1 MVHRLRAFGALVVVF
16 IATTMLGL
24 VAGPVPHANA
34 QTCSNTFR
42 DSKQGIVG
50 CITLHAGLVIAHVKS
65 NGTQTFDVDLRTQD
79 PAGKPLT
86 QDPNAY
92 KTYYQ
97 LYSVDGR
104 VDGSVAVMLK
114 TDDTYYL
121 SVNSASGPYEF
132 TFEQPTP
139 ATVNPVNQTSFTG
152 KAQQVT
158 PVFHLSAG
166 PMTVTV
172 QSDSF
177 ALRLW
182 LYQIDDLGGGAVPP
196 AAQPD
201 ASAGTLL
208 DVTGG
213 APSRGTVAV
222 TIPADGLYFFYVDP
236 VGVGSTAWSVAIQ

>member
-1 MVHRLRAFGALVVVF
+1 MTGRITRMIPLALLIASFCALAGQPAGRVH
-16 IATTMLGL
+16 
-24 VAGPVPHANA
+24 A
-34 QTCSNTFR
+34 QTCSNTIR

-50 CITLHAGLVIAHVKS
+50 CVQLHAGLVIAHVKS

-79 PAGKPLT
+79 PAGKPLS
-86 QDPNAY
+86 QDPSAY

-104 VDGSVAVMLK
+104 VDGSAAVMLK

-121 SVNSASGPYEF
+121 GVNAASGPYEF
-132 TFEQPTP
+132 SFEQPAP
-139 ATVNPVNQTSFTG
+139 LTVNPVNQTTFTG

-158 PVFHLSAG
+158 PVFRLPAG

-177 ALRLW
+177 SLRLW

-201 ASAGTLL
+201 ASKGTLV

-213 APSRGTVAV
+213 APSRGSVGV
-222 TIPADGLYFFYVDP
+222 VIPSDGLYLFYVFP
-236 VGVGSTAWSVAIQ
+236 GGVGSLAWNVSIQ

>member
-1 MVHRLRAFGALVVVF
+1 MFRRIARHSALL
-16 IATTMLGL
+16 ALL
-24 VAGPVPHANA
+24 VAFSALAGQPAGRLHAQA
-34 QTCSNTFR
+34 CSTTIR

-50 CITLHAGLVIAHVKS
+50 CVQLHAGLVIAHVKS

-79 PAGKPLT
+79 PAGKPLS

-92 KTYYQ
+92 KDYYQ

-104 VDGSVAVMLK
+104 VDGAAAVMLR

-121 SVNSASGPYEF
+121 GVNAASGPYEF
-132 TFEQPTP
+132 TFEQPAP
-139 ATVNPVNQTSFTG
+139 ATVSPVNQTSFTG

-158 PVFHLSAG
+158 PVFPLTAG

-177 ALRLW
+177 DLRLW

-196 AAQPD
+196 AATPD
-201 ASAGTLL
+201 ASKGTLV

-213 APSRGTVAV
+213 APSKGSVSV
-222 TIPADGLYFFYVDP
+222 VIPSDGLYLFYVYP
-236 VGVGSTAWSVAIQ
+236 GGVGSMAWSVSIQ

>member
-1 MVHRLRAFGALVVVF
+1 
-16 IATTMLGL
+16 MLGRIARRIIP
-24 VAGPVPHANA
+24 VALLAAAFFTLTGQPVGRLHA
-34 QTCSNTFR
+34 QSCSNTIR

-50 CITLHAGLVIAHVKS
+50 CVQLHAGLVIAHVKS

-79 PAGKPLT
+79 PNGKPLS

-92 KTYYQ
+92 KEYYQ

-104 VDGSVAVMLK
+104 VEGSAAVMLR

-121 SVNSASGPYEF
+121 GVNRASGPYEF

-139 ATVNPVNQTSFTG
+139 ATVSPVNQTSFSG

-158 PVFHLSAG
+158 PVFRLPAG
-166 PMTVTV
+166 PMTVNV

-177 ALRLW
+177 YLRLW

-196 AAQPD
+196 AAAPD
-201 ASAGTLL
+201 ASKGTLV

-213 APSRGTVAV
+213 APSQGSVGV
-222 TIPADGLYFFYVDP
+222 VIPSDGLYLFYVFP
-236 VGVGSTAWSVAIQ
+236 GGVGSLAWNVSIQ

>member
-1 MVHRLRAFGALVVVF
+1 MPNRLARRVAPLALFAAAFFAFAGPPTGRLRAQA
-16 IATTMLGL
+16 
-24 VAGPVPHANA
+24 
-34 QTCSNTFR
+34 CSNTIR

-50 CITLHAGLVIAHVKS
+50 CVQLHAGIVIAHVKS

-79 PAGKPLT
+79 PAGRPLA

-104 VDGSVAVMLK
+104 VDGSAAVMLK
-114 TDDTYYL
+114 ADDTYYL
-121 SVNSASGPYEF
+121 AVNRASGPYEF

-139 ATVNPVNQTSFTG
+139 ATVSPVNQTSFAG

-158 PVFHLSAG
+158 PVFRLAAG
-166 PMTVTV
+166 PMTVNI

-177 ALRLW
+177 ALKAW

-196 AAQPD
+196 AAEPD
-201 ASAGTLL
+201 ASAGMLL
-208 DVTGG
+208 SVTGG
-213 APSRGTVAV
+213 APSTGSINVV
-222 TIPADGLYFFYVDP
+222 IPAEGLYFFYIYP
-236 VGVGSTAWSVAIQ
+236 IGVGSMAWTVSIQ

>member
-1 MVHRLRAFGALVVVF
+1 LRNRFARRALTLALLTATLSAFAGRP
-16 IATTMLGL
+16 ATT
-24 VAGPVPHANA
+24 VHA
-34 QTCSNTFR
+34 QTCSNTIR

-50 CITLHAGLVIAHVKS
+50 CVQLHAGLVIAHVKS
-65 NGTQTFDVDLRTQD
+65 NGAQTFDVDLRTQD
-79 PAGKPLT
+79 PAGKPLS

-92 KTYYQ
+92 KSYYQ

-104 VDGSVAVMLK
+104 VDGAAAVMLK

-121 SVNSASGPYEF
+121 GVNAASGPYEF

-139 ATVNPVNQTSFTG
+139 LSVTPVNQTSFTG

-158 PVFHLSAG
+158 PVFRLSAG
-166 PMTVTV
+166 TMTVNV

-177 ALRLW
+177 NLKLW

-196 AAQPD
+196 AAAPD
-201 ASAGTLL
+201 ASKGTLL

-213 APSRGTVAV
+213 APSQGSVSV
-222 TIPADGLYFFYVDP
+222 VVPSDGLYLFYVNP
-236 VGVGSTAWSVAIQ
+236 GGVGSLAWSVSIQ